1 MESAKDDGRGYD
13 ELAPRSDIFAGN
25 LSLGVPDLIKDAFA
39 SRQVVVPRVGKSN
52 PSRRSIQQP
61 CAEMRFQ
68 LCQLSTDGG
77 KRQTQR
83 TRSRGEASLVHH
95 GYEDRHRFQTIQL
108 TISASKTMSFKITAL
123 SFSVE
128 GSTFV
133 LSRSNRLVTSNQR
146 RRSLCPALP
155 FLPATMSPR
164 RPSRSWTPSTSSSAS
179 SPTCFA

>member
-13 ELAPRSDIFAGN
+13 ELAPRSDVFAGN
-25 LSLGVPDLIKDAFA
+25 LSLGVPDLLKDALA
-39 SRQVVVPRVGKSN
+39 SRQVVVRRVGKSN

-83 TRSRGEASLVHH
+83 TCSRGEASLVHH
-95 GYEDRHRFQTIQL
+95 GHENRHRFQTIQL
-108 TISASKTMSFKITAL
+108 TISPSKTMSLEITAL

-128 GSTFV
+128 GSMF
-133 LSRSNRLVTSNQR
+133 
-146 RRSLCPALP
+146 
-155 FLPATMSPR
+155 
-164 RPSRSWTPSTSSSAS
+164 SSGD
-179 SPTCFA
+179 PT